1 VVISVFQPPRRT
13 AAASSGILL
22 SHEQTNARD
31 ACSGFRDPDELVLSL
46 ATSDPALSR
55 AAPF

>member
-1 VVISVFQPPRRT
+1 MREALVPAF
-13 AAASSGILL
+13 GI
-22 SHEQTNARD
+22 
-31 ACSGFRDPDELVLSL
+31 PDELVLLL